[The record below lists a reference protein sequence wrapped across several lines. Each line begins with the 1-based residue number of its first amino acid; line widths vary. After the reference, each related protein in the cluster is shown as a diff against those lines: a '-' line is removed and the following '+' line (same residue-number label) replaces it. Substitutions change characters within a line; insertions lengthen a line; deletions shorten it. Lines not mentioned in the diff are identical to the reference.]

1 MMSAHESNTNLVI
14 HRTHDP
20 MSQRTVKH
28 MTCNQK
34 CKQKNQ
40 QKNKH
45 AIVTQLV
52 EYSVHTGAVVGSNP
66 TSGTIAG
73 SEYKALS

>member
-1 MMSAHESNTNLVI
+1 
-14 HRTHDP
+14 
-20 MSQRTVKH
+20 